1 MLTTRL
7 RRGYYNSIANKRLST
22 LVHLFVLLLVIK
34 SLLPLLAV
42 GGAFT
47 LDAVLDDPRVLLNLL
62 KRNSLLR
69 IQNQ

>member
-1 MLTTRL
+1 MLTARL

-22 LVHLFVLLLVIK
+22 LVHLFILLLVIK

-42 GGAFT
+42 GGTLT
-47 LDAVLDDPRVLLNLL
+47 LDAVLDDPRMLLNLL
-62 KRNSLLR
+62 KGNSFLR

>member
-1 MLTTRL
+1 MLTARL

-22 LVHLFVLLLVIK
+22 LVHLFILLLVIK

-42 GGAFT
+42 GGTLT
-47 LDAVLDDPRVLLNLL
+47 LDAVLDDPRMLLNLL
-62 KRNSLLR
+62 KGNSLLR

>member
-1 MLTTRL
+1 MLTARL

-22 LVHLFVLLLVIK
+22 LVHLSILLLVIK

-42 GGAFT
+42 GGTLT
-47 LDAVLDDPRVLLNLL
+47 LDAVLDDPRMLLNLL
-62 KRNSLLR
+62 KGNSFLR